1 MIDPIGSFD
10 DIQRNFLLYIKTAF
24 ATKFPSF
31 EREREALLNR
41 PGVFRQEPWIEPL
54 PRYQTVK
61 EITELVDADIP
72 GFDKPSIADF
82 IGLVSCGLVGHYKL
96 FRHQLEMLR
105 RAIVGQNVVV
115 TAGTGSGKTEAF
127 LLPIFAY
134 LARESRGWQ
143 SPKPLPA
150 HINDWWRNDAWQKQC
165 KAGRKSS
172 RVSQRSHDRRPA
184 AVRALL
190 LYPMNAL
197 VEDQM
202 TRLRRALE
210 SPTATAWFAQHRPE
224 TTFILVATTAIL
236 LYQDTRQTKKGSRMR
251 SGLDA

>member
-1 MIDPIGSFD
+1 MIDPIGSFE

-24 ATKFPSF
+24 ATKFPSV
-31 EREREALLNR
+31 ERDREALLNR
-41 PGVFRQEPWIEPL
+41 PGIFRQEPWIEPL

-61 EITELVDADIP
+61 EITKLVDTDVP
-72 GFDKPSIADF
+72 GFDESSLGDF
-82 IGLVSCGLVGHYKL
+82 IGLVSCGLIGNYKL
-96 FRHQLEMLR
+96 FGHQLEMLR
-105 RAIVGQNVVV
+105 RALVGQNVVV

-127 LLPIFAY
+127 LLPIFAF

-143 SPKPLPA
+143 SPSSLPL
-150 HINDWWRNDAWQKQC
+150 HINDWWRNNAWQQQC
-165 KAGRKSS
+165 KDAKRSS
-172 RVSQRSHDRRPA
+172 RVPQRSHDRRHP

-210 SPTATAWFAQHRPE
+210 SPEAKSWFTQHRAGNRIYFGRYNSNTPIPGHE
-224 TTFILVATTAIL
+224 T
-236 LYQDTRQTKKGSRMR
+236 DERESQTS
-251 SGLDA
+251 